1 MADATAGGRPNQK
14 RRTRKALLEAA
25 SRLMRRGGRPT
36 LEEVAEE
43 ALVSRATAYR
53 YFPGVEPLLVEA
65 SLDVAMPEADA
76 LFGAD
81 APDDAVER
89 LRLADRAVDAMVFA
103 NEAAIRTMLVHS
115 LQQKL
120 GGGNAGPDSLP
131 ARQNR
136 RTALIEA
143 ALAPAAAA
151 LAPGVRGTLAK
162 ALALVI
168 GSESMLV
175 FRDVLQIEDDDARAV
190 KDWAIEALVAAARR
204 DGAAYR
210 GTRPVRT

>member
-1 MADATAGGRPNQK
+1 MADPNGGPGRPNQK
-14 RRTRKALLEAA
+14 RRTRKALIEAA
-25 SRLMRRGGRPT
+25 ARLMKEGGGKPS
-36 LEEVAEE
+36 LEQIAEA

-65 SLDVAMPEADA
+65 SLDIAMPEPDA
-76 LFGAD
+76 LFGED
-81 APDDAVER
+81 APLAPAER
-89 LRLADRAVDAMVFA
+89 IKRVDEAVDSVVHA

-115 LQQKL
+115 LQHKL
-120 GGGNAGPDSLP
+120 GGGGGDPLP

-143 ALAPAAAA
+143 ALESADMDPEARDK
-151 LAPGVRGTLAK
+151 LTK

-175 FRDVLQIEDDDARAV
+175 FRDVLQLDETDVRAV
-190 KDWAIEALVAAARR
+190 KDWTIDALVAAA
-204 DGAAYR
+204 
-210 GTRPVRT
+210 TR

>member
-1 MADATAGGRPNQK
+1 MADAGSHGRPNQK

-25 SRLMRRGGRPT
+25 ARLMKRGNGKPT

-65 SLDVAMPEADA
+65 SLDIAMPEAETLFTTDA
-76 LFGAD
+76 PRGAAERAKLAD
-81 APDDAVER
+81 A
-89 LRLADRAVDAMVFA
+89 AVDAMVHA
-103 NEAAIRTMLVHS
+103 NEAAIRTMLVHA

-120 GGGNAGPDSLP
+120 AGNDEAEALP

-136 RTALIEA
+136 RSALIEA
-143 ALAPAAAA
+143 ALAPDRAELDPKAAD
-151 LAPGVRGTLAK
+151 RLAK

-175 FRDVLQIEDDDARAV
+175 FRDVLQLSDAETRAV
-190 KDWAIEALVAAARR
+190 KDWAIDALVAAAWR
-204 DGAAYR
+204 
-210 GTRPVRT
+210 

>member
-1 MADATAGGRPNQK
+1 MADAGSPGRPNQK

-25 SRLMRRGGRPT
+25 ARLMRRGNGQPT

-65 SLDVAMPEADA
+65 ALDIAMPEADA
-76 LFGAD
+76 LFGKDAPCDPAARLKRAD
-81 APDDAVER
+81 AE
-89 LRLADRAVDAMVFA
+89 VDAMVLA
-103 NEAAIRTMLVHS
+103 NEAAIRTMLVHA

-120 GGGNAGPDSLP
+120 AGSGDAETLP

-136 RTALIEA
+136 RSALIDA
-143 ALAPAAAA
+143 ALAPARAELDPKSAD
-151 LAPGVRGTLAK
+151 RLAK
-162 ALALVI
+162 AMALVV

-175 FRDVLQIEDDDARAV
+175 FRDVLQLSEAESRAV
-190 KDWAIEALVAAARR
+190 KDWTIDALVAAARR
-204 DGAAYR
+204 
-210 GTRPVRT
+210 

>member
-1 MADATAGGRPNQK
+1 MADLSAPGRPNQK

-25 SRLMRRGGRPT
+25 ARLMKRGNGKPT

-65 SLDVAMPEADA
+65 ALDIAMPEAET
-76 LFGAD
+76 LFGKDAPCDPATRLKRAD
-81 APDDAVER
+81 AE
-89 LRLADRAVDAMVFA
+89 VDAMVFA
-103 NEAAIRTMLVHS
+103 NEAAIRTMLVHA

-120 GGGNAGPDSLP
+120 AGNEDAETLP

-136 RTALIEA
+136 RSALIEA
-143 ALAPAAAA
+143 ALAPARAELHPKAADK
-151 LAPGVRGTLAK
+151 LAK
-162 ALALVI
+162 ALALVV

-175 FRDVLQIEDDDARAV
+175 FRDVLQLSEAETRAV
-190 KDWAIEALVAAARR
+190 KDWTIDALVAAARR
-204 DGAAYR
+204 
-210 GTRPVRT
+210 

>member
-1 MADATAGGRPNQK
+1 VAEAAGSGRPNQK

-25 SRLMRRGGRPT
+25 ARLMKRGERMPT

-65 SLDVAMPEADA
+65 SLDIAMPEPHD
-76 LFGAD
+76 LLGVD
-81 APDDAVER
+81 APGDPAARVKRVDE
-89 LRLADRAVDAMVFA
+89 AVDAMVHA

-120 GGGNAGPDSLP
+120 GGGGEPLP

-143 ALAPAAAA
+143 ALAGGDFRPEARNM
-151 LAPGVRGTLAK
+151 LEK

-175 FRDVLQIEDDDARAV
+175 FRDVLQLDDDEARAV
-190 KDWAIEALVAAARR
+190 KDWAIEALVTAARR
-204 DGAAYR
+204 
-210 GTRPVRT
+210 

>member
-1 MADATAGGRPNQK
+1 MADAAGSGRPNQK

-25 SRLMRRGGRPT
+25 ARLMKSGARMPT

-65 SLDVAMPEADA
+65 SLDIAMPEAHD
-76 LFGAD
+76 LFGGDAPADPVARMKRAD
-81 APDDAVER
+81 A
-89 LRLADRAVDAMVFA
+89 AVDAMVHA

-120 GGGNAGPDSLP
+120 GGSAEPLP

-136 RTALIEA
+136 RSALIEA
-143 ALAPAAAA
+143 ALGEAEFSAEARDQ
-151 LAPGVRGTLAK
+151 LTK
-162 ALALVI
+162 ALALLV

-175 FRDVLQIEDDDARAV
+175 FRDVLQLHDAEARAV
-190 KDWAIEALVAAARR
+190 KDWAIEALVTAARR
-204 DGAAYR
+204 
-210 GTRPVRT
+210 